1 MTDFEPGAPADGCD
15 GCTLHNRRDFL
26 LDALRAG
33 AAALIAI
40 GMVPGGA
47 EAMPLRWI
55 SALAAIGMAPS
66 GADAMSLRWISA
78 LAVAGAERTYP
89 VPAADG
95 VQIDKDN
102 EVILARTGKSVY
114 AFALACPHQNT
125 ALKWDGG
132 NNRFQCPKHK
142 SKYRPDGTFI
152 EGRATRSMDRYEVRL
167 VGNSVAVDVDKLYQ
181 EDTDLAQWQHA
192 VVTLP

>member
-1 MTDFEPGAPADGCD
+1 MTDIQPRASSDDCA

-26 LDALRAG
+26 LDALRA
-33 AAALIAI
+33 AAA
-40 GMVPGGA
+40 
-47 EAMPLRWI
+47 
-55 SALAAIGMAPS
+55 ALAAIGMTPS
-66 GADAMSLRWISA
+66 GADAMPLQWISA
-78 LAVAGAERTYP
+78 IAAKGEEKTYP

-95 VQIDKDN
+95 VQIDKGN
-102 EVILARTGKSVY
+102 EVILARSGKSVY

-125 ALKWDGG
+125 ALRWDGG

-152 EGRATRSMDRYEVRL
+152 EGRATRSMDRYAVKLAGNNVL
-167 VGNSVAVDVDKLYQ
+167 VDIDKLYQ
-181 EDTDLAQWQHA
+181 EDTDNALWQHA

>member
-1 MTDFEPGAPADGCD
+1 VPDGAD
-15 GCTLHNRRDFL
+15 
-26 LDALRAG
+26 
-33 AAALIAI
+33 
-40 GMVPGGA
+40 
-47 EAMPLRWI
+47 AMPLRWI
-55 SALAAIGMAPS
+55 SA
-66 GADAMSLRWISA
+66 
-78 LAVAGAERTYP
+78 VATKGGEKSYP
-89 VPAADG
+89 VPASDG

-102 EVILARTGKSVY
+102 EVILARAGNAVY

-125 ALKWDGG
+125 ALRWDAG

-152 EGRATRSMDRYEVRL
+152 EGRATRSMDRYAVRL
-167 VGNSVAVDVDKLYQ
+167 VGNAVAVDVDKLYQ

>member
-1 MTDFEPGAPADGCD
+1 MTDFKPSASGDDCA
-15 GCTLHNRRDFL
+15 GCTLHSRRDFL
-26 LDALRAG
+26 LDALRAS
-33 AAALIAI
+33 AAALVAI
-40 GMVPGGA
+40 GMAPNGA

-55 SALAAIGMAPS
+55 SAIAS
-66 GADAMSLRWISA
+66 K
-78 LAVAGAERTYP
+78 GAERSYP

-102 EVILARTGKSVY
+102 EVILARAGKSVY
-114 AFALACPHQNT
+114 AFALSCPHQNT
-125 ALKWDGG
+125 ALRWDAG

-142 SKYRPDGTFI
+142 SKYRADGTFI
-152 EGRATRSMDRYEVRL
+152 EGRATRSMDRYAVRL
-167 VGNSVAVDVDKLYQ
+167 VGSSVAVDVDKLYQ

>member
-1 MTDFEPGAPADGCD
+1 MTDMEPSASSDDCA

-33 AAALIAI
+33 AAALAAI
-40 GMVPGGA
+40 GMAPGGA

-55 SALAAIGMAPS
+55 SAIAAKGE
-66 GADAMSLRWISA
+66 
-78 LAVAGAERTYP
+78 ERTYP

-102 EVILARTGKSVY
+102 EVILARAGKSVY
-114 AFALACPHQNT
+114 AFSLACPHQNT
-125 ALKWDGG
+125 ALRWDAG

-152 EGRATRSMDRYEVRL
+152 EGRATRGMDRYAVRL
-167 VGNSVAVDVDKLYQ
+167 VGNSVAVDIDKLYQ
-181 EDTDLAQWQHA
+181 EDTDLTQWQHA
-192 VVTLP
+192 VVSLP

>member
-1 MTDFEPGAPADGCD
+1 MTENEPSASSDDCA

-26 LDALRAG
+26 LDALRAS
-33 AAALIAI
+33 AAVLAAI
-40 GMVPGGA
+40 GLAPSSA

-55 SALAAIGMAPS
+55 SAIATKG
-66 GADAMSLRWISA
+66 GQQ
-78 LAVAGAERTYP
+78 TYP
-89 VPAADG
+89 VPASDG

-102 EVILARTGKSVY
+102 EVILARSGKSVY

-125 ALKWDGG
+125 ALKWDAG

-152 EGRATRSMDRYEVRL
+152 EGRATRSMDRYAVRL
-167 VGNSVAVDVDKLYQ
+167 VGSSVAVDADKLYQ
-181 EDTDLAQWQHA
+181 EDTDPSQWQHA